1 MENEI
6 TKTKISKKI
15 VLIIFLLF
23 MLFLNIFDFL
33 NLLPAD
39 LDFIEKILSWTLF
52 GYIFYE
58 ASLTK
63 IFIGTRKKIYDL
75 IYIFAFSLIAITK
88 SIIYYAKDGS
98 FIPQD
103 YTFFIFEWILKN
115 LRNLNSSEATT
126 YAFFLGLIIIIINS
140 IILLRKNNIEEKS
153 LLGSINFNE
162 FAKFLKLHYITL
174 ILISIFFAM
183 IIFNF
188 FMEWFALAIDDFIPI
203 IGLFYYLFKYIHMH
217 TENKISSYL
226 NDVNNSGQNFFEN
239 VIEFFSNKK
248 TLLIGI
254 SFLLTL
260 HLVVDAG
267 VYIFPYITGVEN
279 GLYFEN
285 LNTKDKDHSPLLNF
299 YEKENSHL
307 YNDLSQDFI
316 LNFSIILIYLV
327 TIITFFS
334 LLILPFYVYYK
345 NIQKQET
352 KINNIFGTIFLAGLI
367 FLPIV
372 FLLPNTNLPLNIG
385 VTSEESNILGVD
397 IHTKNVFEEELT
409 SKASLELLTT
419 TILFLVIIGFLIFRY
434 EKYKFFFDKLI
445 FIIAI
450 SFFMLYITIFFLSI
464 IKSEFNYIQNDF
476 KSPKLSDTSANYTKI
491 SQIYSNPI
499 YYIDQRGKTENTIK
513 GTTITY
519 TQTPFTTLEK
529 VNRNYVN
536 YSIDKNYTDYLY
548 IIIKNPNNE
557 KIVIEDISK
566 AYFKEPQYIKQ
577 NILYTNEKEI
587 ELIYEFGNKLIIE
600 ETKNGYTSK
609 AKNNINIIKK
619 KSYIETTMTNIIEY
633 IKFIFLAIFYV
644 FGGVEFAIYFT
655 RKNILHTT

>member
-88 SIIYYAKDGS
+88 SIMYYAKDGS

-103 YTFFIFEWILKN
+103 YQFFIFEWILRN
-115 LRNLNSSEATT
+115 LRDLNSFDATT

-140 IILLRKNNIEEKS
+140 IVLIRKNDIEEKS

-162 FAKFLKLHYITL
+162 YAKFLKLHYITL

-217 TENKISSYL
+217 TENKVSSYL

-267 VYIFPYITGVEN
+267 VYIFPYVTGVEN

-299 YEKENSHL
+299 YDKENSHL
-307 YNDLSQDFI
+307 YNDLSQNFL
-316 LNFSIILIYLV
+316 LNFSIILIYII

-345 NIQKQET
+345 NIQKQEA

-385 VTSEESNILGVD
+385 VTSDESNILGVD

-409 SKASLELLTT
+409 SKTSIELLTT
-419 TILFLVIIGFLIFRY
+419 TILFLVIIGFLLFRY

-445 FIIAI
+445 FIITI
-450 SFFMLYITIFFLSI
+450 SFFMIYITIFFLSI
-464 IKSEFNYIQNDF
+464 IKTEFNYIQNDF
-476 KSPKLSDTSANYTKI
+476 KNPKISDTSANYNKI
-491 SQIYSNPI
+491 SQIYSNPTH
-499 YYIDQRGKTENTIK
+499 YIDQRGKTENTIK
-513 GTTITY
+513 GTTINY

-536 YSIDKNYTDYLY
+536 YSTNKNYTDYLY
-548 IIIKNPNNE
+548 ITIKNPNNE
-557 KIVIEDISK
+557 KLFIEDISK
-566 AYFKEPQYIKQ
+566 AYFKDPQYIKQ

-587 ELIYEFGNKLIIE
+587 ELMYEFGNKLIIE
-600 ETKNGYTSK
+600 ETENGYTSK

-619 KSYIETTMTNIIEY
+619 KSYIQTTMTNIIEY
-633 IKFIFLAIFYV
+633 IKFIFLTIFYV
-644 FGGVEFAIYFT
+644 FGAIEFAIYFT